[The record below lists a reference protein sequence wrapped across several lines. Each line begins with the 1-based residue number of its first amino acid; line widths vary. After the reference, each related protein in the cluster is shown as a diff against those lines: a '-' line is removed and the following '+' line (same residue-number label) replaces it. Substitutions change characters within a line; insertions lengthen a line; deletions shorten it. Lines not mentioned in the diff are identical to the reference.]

1 MIALCAALFSCLPG
15 PAADAA
21 PSIHFDKRPAF
32 GERGAA
38 SPAEATRAKSGM
50 AADEL
55 EERARDA
62 AARALAWLAKEQ
74 DPDGSFSSTGVAG
87 GASRAEA
94 SGHAPVA
101 TTALCALAWMAGG
114 ATPGRGEHGARL
126 AKSIEWLVACCDR
139 DPSSP
144 RRGWIS
150 RPGDLVSRMHGHCYA
165 TLALAQAWS
174 MSRKDDLGARVEGA
188 LREALDLLL
197 RAQGVEGGWW
207 YEPERGGGHESSLT
221 VCAVQAL
228 RGARDVGVAVDAAVV
243 ERALAYLRRTRRE
256 DGAFA
261 YAIGDKQVSV
271 ALTAAGIGVLQNAG
285 SYSGADLRQ
294 GHDWIARA
302 LALRRTPDAPE
313 AARLVVC
320 PRYEALY
327 LAQAL
332 WQLEDRAP
340 WLEWRRA
347 ELSAA
352 LARQAEDGRFRD
364 ERFGDAYATSM
375 EALVLLL
382 PAGLLPAFQ
391 R

>member
-1 MIALCAALFSCLPG
+1 VILLCAALLWSQPP
-15 PAADAA
+15 PAATADL
-21 PSIHFDKRPAF
+21 SKEFDSTPGRS
-32 GERGAA
+32 E
-38 SPAEATRAKSGM
+38 RAKDQSTP
-50 AADEL
+50 AREKASAPVDEL
-55 EERARDA
+55 EERARTA
-62 AARALAWLAKEQ
+62 AARSLAWLAKEQ

-94 SGHAPVA
+94 AGHAPVA

-114 ATPGRGEHGARL
+114 ATPGRGEHGAELRR
-126 AKSIEWLVACCDR
+126 SIEWLVACSDR
-139 DPSSP
+139 TTESP

-188 LREALDLLL
+188 LREAIDLLL

-228 RGARDVGVAVDAAVV
+228 RGARDVGVGVDAVVV

-285 SYSGADLRQ
+285 SYSGIQLRQ

-302 LALRRTPDAPE
+302 LALRKLPDAPE

-320 PRYEALY
+320 PRYESLY

-332 WQLEDRAP
+332 WQLEDQSP

-347 ELSAA
+347 AVQAA
-352 LARQAEDGRFRD
+352 LQRQAEDGRFRD

-375 EALVLLL
+375 ESLVLLL
-382 PAGLLPAFQ
+382 PSGLLPAFQ

>member
-1 MIALCAALFSCLPG
+1 VILLCAALLAWRPEATTSLSTKFDRVAADLPRRAE
-15 PAADAA
+15 PAAGSRVAA
-21 PSIHFDKRPAF
+21 GGPV
-32 GERGAA
+32 
-38 SPAEATRAKSGM
+38 
-50 AADEL
+50 DEL
-55 EERARDA
+55 EERAGIA

-74 DPDGSFSSTGVAG
+74 DPDGSFSSTGVEA
-87 GASRAEA
+87 GASRTEA
-94 SGHAPVA
+94 AGHAPVA

-114 ATPGRGEHGARL
+114 ATPGRGEHGEAL

-139 DPSSP
+139 DAGSA
-144 RRGWIS
+144 RKGWIS

-174 MSRKDDLGARVEGA
+174 MSRKDDLGARVEAA
-188 LREALDLLL
+188 LRDAVDLLL

-228 RGARDVGVAVDAAVV
+228 RGARDVGVGVDSRVV

-285 SYSGADLRQ
+285 AYTGAELRQ

-302 LALRRTPDAPE
+302 LALRGRPDAPE

-320 PRYEALY
+320 PRYESLY

-332 WQLEDRAP
+332 WQLDDRAP
-340 WLEWRRA
+340 WIDWRRVEA
-347 ELSAA
+347 RAA
-352 LARQAEDGRFRD
+352 LQRQAEDGRFRD
-364 ERFGDAYATSM
+364 ARFGDAYATSM

>member
-1 MIALCAALFSCLPG
+1 
-15 PAADAA
+15 
-21 PSIHFDKRPAF
+21 
-32 GERGAA
+32 
-38 SPAEATRAKSGM
+38 
-50 AADEL
+50 
-55 EERARDA
+55 
-62 AARALAWLAKEQ
+62 
-74 DPDGSFSSTGVAG
+74 
-87 GASRAEA
+87 
-94 SGHAPVA
+94 VA

-114 ATPGRGEHGARL
+114 ATPRRGEHGARL
-126 AKSIEWLVACCDR
+126 SKSIEWLSACCER
-139 DPSSP
+139 DPSAP
-144 RRGWIS
+144 RRGWIA

-165 TLALAQAWS
+165 TLALAQACS
-174 MSRKDDLGARVEGA
+174 MSRKDELGSRVEGA
-188 LREALDLLL
+188 LREAVALLV

-228 RGARDVGVAVDAAVV
+228 RGARDAGVGVDAGVI

-285 SYSGADLRQ
+285 VYSGAELRQ

-302 LALRRTPDAPE
+302 LALRRAPDAPE

-320 PRYEALY
+320 PRYESLY

-332 WQLEDRAP
+332 WQHEDQAP
-340 WLEWRRA
+340 WKEWRRA
-347 ELSAA
+347 EVQSA
-352 LARQAEDGRFRD
+352 LKRQGEDGRFRD